1 MVFDMK
7 VRIIFNKDAQDK
19 KLHIGWGV
27 SFLVDGKVLFDTGEK
42 GAWLTENM
50 ENLGVEI
57 NEIRAVVI
65 SHDHWDHTG
74 GLWDLLKNKE
84 GLKVYVCANVSGKL
98 KNKIKESKGVLEEAK
113 GTIEI
118 SKNIFLTGENEGEYK
133 GEYLF
138 EQALVAKTDRGI
150 SLITGC
156 AHPGIIKMLKEVKN
170 DFPKEAIYAVF
181 GGFHLVNEKDESITA
196 IVDEFKRKGV
206 KKAGPTHCSGDVAEE
221 IFKLRYKDD
230 FLQMETGRELEI

>member
-1 MVFDMK
+1 MK
-7 VRIIFNKDAQDK
+7 VRIIFNKDAQNK
-19 KLHIGWGV
+19 KLHTGWGV

-42 GAWLTENM
+42 GAWLTGNM
-50 ENLGVEI
+50 DKLGVEI

-74 GLWDLLKNKE
+74 GLWELLKNKE
-84 GLKVYVCANVSGKL
+84 GLKVYVCSNVSGKL
-98 KNKIKESKGVLEEAK
+98 KNKIKESKGVLEEVK
-113 GTIEI
+113 GITEI
-118 SKNIFLTGENEGEYK
+118 CKNIFLTGEIEGEYK
-133 GEYLF
+133 GEYLS

-156 AHPGIIKMLKEVKN
+156 AHPGITKMLEKVKN
-170 DFPKEAIYAVF
+170 DFPEETIYAVL
-181 GGFHLVNEKDESITA
+181 GGFHLLNEKDEIIMSIA
-196 IVDEFKRKGV
+196 DDFKRKGV